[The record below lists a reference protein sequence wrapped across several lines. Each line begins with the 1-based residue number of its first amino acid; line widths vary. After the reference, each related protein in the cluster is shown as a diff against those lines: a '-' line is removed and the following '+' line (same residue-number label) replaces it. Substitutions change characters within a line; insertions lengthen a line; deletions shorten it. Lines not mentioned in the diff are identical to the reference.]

1 MSTHS
6 GPLAPTRSATLA
18 QRLWPILET
27 LFDWLTLEPI
37 WRAYRRRGIR
47 GAAAV
52 AVGLWFLW
60 LFIVA
65 VPLTIVGGLLE
76 LAGIVQSAGNA
87 ITTPVVLLA
96 TGITIYGA
104 YNAYRFVDDRKTVY
118 EYRQNLDL
126 ERAGECFDYL
136 DSGDAVTRGLA
147 SAAIA
152 DAMGQSDEPGRVIKQ
167 AGLNK
172 EEAAFTLV
180 DLFHDDDDDVRR
192 NASEAVAY
200 FSREYP
206 LTIAPYRDDV
216 FAAMTYSD
224 SMIQTNAAIIGG
236 NMAASEPRLS
246 DEVVDNLEPLVEDE
260 NPEVR
265 QGMAMALGLVHTD
278 RAKKLLERLTGDANA
293 DVRTRATKAREQQDQ
308 GRPLDVDV
316 ESS

>member
-6 GPLAPTRSATLA
+6 GPLSPMRSATLA
-18 QRLWPILET
+18 QRLRPVLET

-37 WRAYRRRGIR
+37 WRAYRRAGTR

-60 LFIVA
+60 LLIVA
-65 VPLTIVGGLLE
+65 VPLAIIGGLLE
-76 LAGIVQSAGNA
+76 FAGVVQSASEA
-87 ITTPVVLLA
+87 ITTPVLLLA
-96 TGITIYGA
+96 TALTLYGA
-104 YNAYRFVDDRKTVY
+104 YTAYRFVDDRRTVY
-118 EYRQNLDL
+118 KYRHNLDL
-126 ERAGECFDYL
+126 ETAGACFDYL

-152 DAMGQSDEPGRVIKQ
+152 DAMGQSDSPGQVIKQ
-167 AGLNK
+167 AGLDK

-180 DLFHDDDDDVRR
+180 DLFHDDDNDVRR

-206 LTIAPYRDDV
+206 LTVAPYRDDV
-216 FAAMTYSD
+216 FAAMTYPD
-224 SMIQTNAAIIGG
+224 SVIQTNAAIIGG
-236 NMAASEPRLS
+236 NMAANEPRLS
-246 DEVVDNLEPLVEDE
+246 DEVVDNLGPLVEDE

-265 QGMAMALGLVHTD
+265 QGMAMALGLIHTE
-278 RAKKLLERLTGDANA
+278 RAQKLLERLTGDSNA
-293 DVRTRATKAREQQDQ
+293 DVRTTATRAREQQEQ

-316 ESS
+316 ESA